1 MKSMYLK
8 RLRYFMV
15 VAEELNFSRAAER
28 LHMAQPPLSAQ
39 IKQLEEELEARLF
52 DRTGRG
58 VQLTE
63 AGQFLFEEGRRLLDQ
78 IEQTTDMTRR
88 IGNGKV
94 GQLTVG
100 FLPSVGHGVLPD
112 LLREFRTRFPQ
123 VNLLLRELNPDQQV
137 RALHNKQI
145 DVGFLYLPLE
155 DSALKV
161 KPVFREPL
169 VLALPE
175 QHPMADESR
184 VRVKALSEEPFI
196 LPPQHQVPGCYGQIM
211 DTCHQAGFSPKVVQK
226 DVWLMQTAVDL
237 VAAGIGIAL
246 VAGSLRNLNRAGVV
260 YKTLQDPSPVVET
273 GVVWPHSA
281 KDPVLQSFLDEV
293 DRFCREEPAEVLAA
307 EL

>member
-1 MKSMYLK
+1 
-8 RLRYFMV
+8 MV

-273 GVVWPHSA
+273 GVVWPYSA